1 MGHLVD
7 SDGKAYIGPSQQL
20 DVEMEFAFF
29 LGKGIERYQRV
40 SIAEAEDHIFGVVLL
55 NDWSSIAHRSPRMWY
70 MELTRV
76 STSSG
81 CAGI

>member
-29 LGKGIERYQRV
+29 LGKGVERYQRV

-55 NDWSSIAHRSPRMWY
+55 NDWSSIAHRSPEIRY
-70 MELTRV
+70 RELT
-76 STSSG
+76 
-81 CAGI
+81 